1 MLNFEVATLLF
12 FAIFLTS
19 YSLCEGQLKL
29 PSFFSDHMVFQRGQK
44 INVRGMAEPGTTI
57 TISLNGKTAKG
68 KANEEGHWLISLPA
82 MKEGGPYELEVKAG
96 DEKIVLKDVYIGEVW
111 IASGQSNM
119 WWPVSESM
127 NAEKEIKEANYPQI
141 RLLQVPLK
149 TSTELQWDVECKWQ
163 VCSPETV
170 KDFSAVAYFFARE
183 LYKNLNVPIGMIHSS
198 VGGTPAEAWTSYK
211 TLKSNPKFKPLLE
224 IWKKYDQEVK
234 KWQRDVE
241 KAKMEGKPEP
251 PHPQAPFGL
260 DPQWAECWRPSA
272 LYNAMIAPF
281 TPYPLRGAIWYQGES
296 NVGRAEEYSV
306 LFPAMIED
314 WRKAWGIGEFPF
326 LFVQLANFMERK
338 PEPSESAWA
347 ELREAQMAA
356 LRLPNTGMA
365 VAIDIGEAND
375 IHPKNKQDV
384 GKRLA
389 LAALAK
395 AYGFKIEYSG
405 PLFEKMEVEGNKAR
419 LFFKHTGSGLVCEG
433 DKLLGFAIA
442 GEDKKFVWA
451 DAKIE
456 GKTVVVWSDKV
467 QKPVAVRYAWA
478 DNPECNLYNK
488 EGLPAVPFRTDIP
501 PYLKGILPVKY

>member
-1 MLNFEVATLLF
+1 MRCIRMLFIFSIVLLF
-12 FAIFLTS
+12 VASFSEA
-19 YSLCEGQLKL
+19 QLKL

-44 INVRGMAEPGTTI
+44 IRVWGMAEPGTTI
-57 TISLNGKTAKG
+57 IVSLNGKTAKG
-68 KANEEGHWLISLPA
+68 KANVEGRWQVSLPA

-96 DEKIVLKDVYIGEVW
+96 DEKMVLKDVYIGEVW

-119 WWPVSESM
+119 EFSVAGAL
-127 NAEKEIKEANYPQI
+127 NAEKEIKEANYPLI
-141 RLLQVPLK
+141 RLLHTPWK
-149 TSTELQWDVECKWQ
+149 TTPQLQWDAECKWE
-163 VCSPETV
+163 VCSPQTV
-170 KDFSAVAYFFARE
+170 KNFSAVAYFFARE
-183 LYKNLNVPIGMIHSS
+183 LYKKLKVPIGMIESS

-211 TLKSNPKFKPLLE
+211 TLSSNPRFRYLLE
-224 IWKKYDQEVK
+224 PWEKYDREVE
-234 KWQRDVE
+234 KWRKEVE
-241 KAKMEGKPEP
+241 KAKREGKQEP
-251 PHPQAPFGL
+251 PPPKAPNWEF
-260 DPQWAECWRPSA
+260 WRPA
-272 LYNAMIAPF
+272 GLFNGMIAPF
-281 TPYPLRGAIWYQGES
+281 TLYPIRGAIWYQGES

-405 PLFEKMEVEGNKAR
+405 PLFERMEIEGNKAR
-419 LFFKHTGSGLVCEG
+419 IFFTHTGSGLVCKG

>member
-44 INVRGMAEPGTTI
+44 IRVWGMAEPGTTI
-57 TISLNGKTAKG
+57 TVSLNGKTAKG
-68 KANEEGHWLISLPA
+68 KTNAKGRWQVSLPA

-127 NAEKEIKEANYPQI
+127 NAEEEIKQANYPQI

-211 TLKSNPKFKPLLE
+211 TLKSNPMFKPLLE

-241 KAKMEGKPEP
+241 KAKKEGKPEP

-281 TPYPLRGAIWYQGES
+281 TPYPIRGAIWYQGES

-356 LRLPNTGMA
+356 LRLPNTAMA

-405 PLFEKMEVEGNKAR
+405 PLFERMEIEGNKAR
-419 LFFKHTGSGLVCEG
+419 IFFTHTGSGLVCKG